1 MFLKP
6 RGKFQRAEQVTCNT
20 KKGQSHRLLKKEVA
34 KMRVSRFARRTTEKR
49 ETVSSLTEDPTSL

>member
-20 KKGQSHRLLKKEVA
+20 KKGQSHRLPKKEVA
-34 KMRVSRFARRTTEKR
+34 KMRVSRFARRTTEK
-49 ETVSSLTEDPTSL
+49 EGLLVV